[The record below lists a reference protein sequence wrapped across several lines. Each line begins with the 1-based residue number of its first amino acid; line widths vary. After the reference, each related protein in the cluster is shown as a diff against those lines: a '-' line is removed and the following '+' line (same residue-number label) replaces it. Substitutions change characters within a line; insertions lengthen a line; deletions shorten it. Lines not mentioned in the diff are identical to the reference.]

1 MLAHFCF
8 NMRGKIFDVVPEMFV
23 LSVTLYLNIVVK
35 CIINARIDGQ
45 LLLKDTPCMCSP
57 SPNVTNMKKK
67 HPLSIKG
74 LFLIN
79 IIIQPENLKP
89 RTFTKAS
96 TLNVI
101 EFNLYNIG
109 ILQDI

>member
-1 MLAHFCF
+1 MY
-8 NMRGKIFDVVPEMFV
+8 GP
-23 LSVTLYLNIVVK
+23 SSNI
-35 CIINARIDGQ
+35 
-45 LLLKDTPCMCSP
+45 
-57 SPNVTNMKKK
+57 TNIKRD
-67 HPLSIKG
+67 PLSIKG